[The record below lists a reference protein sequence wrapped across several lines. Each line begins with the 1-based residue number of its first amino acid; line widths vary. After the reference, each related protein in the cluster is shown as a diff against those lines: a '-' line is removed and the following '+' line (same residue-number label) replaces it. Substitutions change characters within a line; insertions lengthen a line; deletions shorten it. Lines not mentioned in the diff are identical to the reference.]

1 MGEICKEDLREKNA
15 RIFIT
20 GSSSNLL
27 SKEIATALRGR
38 SLSFRLFPLSFREFL
53 TFKGSKFKE
62 PLIEAERGKIKRY
75 LEEYVEYGGFPE
87 IVDYPPLLKIKTL
100 QEYLDLIIYK
110 DLIERYGI
118 EKIHAMKG
126 LIRVITRNFARRSSI
141 RKLHNMLSSLGLN
154 LSKSK
159 IYEYF
164 SYLEDIGFIIPVR
177 RLHFSEVESLRS
189 IPKLYVADVGFPTVL
204 GVKDIGHRIENIVAL
219 ELLRRKYYQEPR
231 LEIRYWMDSKGEVDF
246 VVLTG
251 FKVKELIQV
260 SYSIEDIETKQREV
274 EALLRASRLLKCNN
288 LTVVTWDY
296 EGTEVYKGKRVRFVP
311 LWKWLLG

>member
-1 MGEICKEDLREKNA
+1 
-15 RIFIT
+15 
-20 GSSSNLL
+20 
-27 SKEIATALRGR
+27 
-38 SLSFRLFPLSFREFL
+38 
-53 TFKGSKFKE
+53 
-62 PLIEAERGKIKRY
+62 
-75 LEEYVEYGGFPE
+75 
-87 IVDYPPLLKIKTL
+87 
-100 QEYLDLIIYK
+100 
-110 DLIERYGI
+110 
-118 EKIHAMKG
+118 MKG